1 MMQHRMKQVL
11 VDLIVTIIF
20 LITFSACQQK
30 AFQQPDWPTAARETK
45 PWSRWWWHGNSVTKE
60 GITIEMEGYKKAGLG
75 GLEIT
80 PIYGVYGDEKNFV
93 NYLTPQWI
101 ELFLHTLREAERL
114 DMGID
119 MATGTGW
126 PFGGPWVSDADA
138 CKNIEY
144 KVYELN
150 EGQSITEKIEFIQQP
165 FLRAVGNLIYEM
177 HEGAVTEDRLSH
189 GTTKEPKMR
198 IDPKMIDIRKIK
210 QPVSSNKNLQ
220 ELALDQVKFEKPLA
234 LKTLRAFDESGN
246 VVDLIDKMKDAKLNW
261 VAPKGKWKVYAVF
274 EGWHGKMVER
284 AGPGGEGNVIDHFS
298 GSALK
303 NYLSQFDS
311 ALAGQDI
318 SSLRAFFNDSYE
330 VDDARGAADWTPDL
344 FETFNKRCGYD
355 LRDHIPSW
363 LGHNPNTEMNE
374 RILSD
379 YRETISELVLNN
391 FTLPWKAWA
400 RDKDAI
406 IRNQAHGSPSN
417 ILDLYAAV
425 DIPEIEGT
433 EPLRIKMASSA
444 GNIAGKKLVSSE
456 SATWL
461 NEHFESNLGDIR
473 KAVNLFFL
481 SGVNHVF
488 YHGTCYSPQEE
499 PWPGRLFYAAVH
511 LNPRNSL
518 WNDFDALNMYV
529 TRCQSF
535 LQQSHADNDIL
546 LYFPIYDRFAT
557 HGPEMIEHFDGLG
570 KQFENS
576 LFKKSAELMLDSG
589 YTFDFISDKQ
599 ILNTANL
606 NDGIVT
612 EGGNRYKTIVIPKC
626 KYIPLKTLQ
635 HVLTLA
641 EEGNT
646 LIFYGGIPYSFS
658 GYQNFTG
665 QQKIFS
671 ELISKLPPTGQTK
684 IGKGT
689 ILIGNDLQDLLQ
701 QAAIRRETLVDS
713 GLHFIR
719 KITSENRSQYF
730 VVNNNSKRYD
740 GWIPLQRD
748 AANVVFMD
756 PMSGEIGKAKIRN
769 NKETIEVYLQ
779 LSAGESVFINLYKED
794 VTAPEHK
801 YASTTGDSIL
811 LNGPWTV
818 SFTQG
823 GPTLP
828 ASVTI
833 DSLLSWTAFPG
844 KDYSIFSGTAK
855 YSIEFA
861 KPSQSSSLMLDLGRV
876 CESADVILN
885 GKSLTTLIGPSYQ
898 LLIDES
904 LIKEHNVLEVHV
916 SNLMANRI
924 IDLDKRNVLW
934 RKFYN
939 VNFPARKAENR
950 VNGLFSAAHWSPKTS
965 GLLGPVRLKL
975 IKPTAIR

>member
-1 MMQHRMKQVL
+1 MMYHRMKHASFNLL
-11 VDLIVTIIF
+11 VATILF
-20 LITFSACQQK
+20 ITFSACQQQT
-30 AFQQPDWPTAARETK
+30 FQKPDWPTPARETK

-60 GITIEMEGYKKAGLG
+60 GITIEMEAYKKTGLG

-93 NYLTPQWI
+93 NYLSPQWI

-138 CKNIEY
+138 CKDIEY

-177 HEGAVTEDRLSH
+177 HDGAVTEDRLSL

-198 IDPKMIDIRKIK
+198 IDPKTIDINKIK
-210 QPVSSNKNLQ
+210 QPISSNKNLQ
-220 ELALDQVKFEKPLA
+220 ELALDQVKFEKPLE
-234 LKTLRAFDESGN
+234 LQTLRAFNESGD
-246 VVDLIDKMKDAKLNW
+246 VVDLIDKIKNGKLNW

-274 EGWHGKMVER
+274 EGSHGKMVER

-298 GSALK
+298 ARALK
-303 NYLSQFDS
+303 NYLSEFDS

-330 VDDARGAADWTPDL
+330 VDDARGAADWTPGF
-344 FETFNKRCGYD
+344 FETFEKRCGYD
-355 LRDHIPSW
+355 LRDHIPAW
-363 LGHNPNTEMNE
+363 LGHDADSEMNE

-391 FTLPWKAWA
+391 FTLPWKTWA
-400 RDKDAI
+400 HDKDAI

-444 GNIAGKKLVSSE
+444 GNVVGKKLMSSE

-473 KAVNLFFL
+473 KAVDLFFL
-481 SGVNHVF
+481 NGVNHIF
-488 YHGTCYSPQEE
+488 YHGTCYSPREE

-518 WNDFDALNMYV
+518 WNDFDALNTYV
-529 TRCQSF
+529 TRCQSLF
-535 LQQSHADNDIL
+535 QQSRADNDIL
-546 LYFPIYDRFAT
+546 LYFPIYDRFAAR
-557 HGPEMIEHFDGLG
+557 GPEMIEHFDGIG

-576 LFKKSAELMLDSG
+576 PFRKSAELMLDSG

-599 ILNTANL
+599 ILNTSKL
-606 NDGIVT
+606 NDRILT
-612 EGGNRYKTIVIPKC
+612 EGGNLYKTIVIPQC
-626 KYIPLKTLQ
+626 KYIPIKTLQ
-635 HVLTLA
+635 HILTLA
-641 EEGNT
+641 EQGNSV
-646 LIFYGGIPYSFS
+646 IFYGGLPHSFS
-658 GYQNFTG
+658 GYQNFSD
-665 QQKIFS
+665 QQKMFT
-671 ELISKLPPTGQTK
+671 ELIAKLPATGQTK
-684 IGKGT
+684 IGNGT
-689 ILIGNDLQDLLQ
+689 ILVGNDLQDLLRQ
-701 QAAIRRETLVDS
+701 VAIQREAMVDH
-713 GLHFIR
+713 GLHFVR
-719 KITSENRSQYF
+719 KITNENQSQYF
-730 VVNNNSKRYD
+730 IVNKNSKSYD
-740 GWIPLQRD
+740 GWVSLQRD
-748 AANVVFMD
+748 AADVVLMN
-756 PMSGEIGKAKIRN
+756 PVSGEIGKAKNRN
-769 NKETIEVYLQ
+769 NKGGAEVYLQ
-779 LSAGESVFINLYKED
+779 LEPGQSVFMNLYSEN
-794 VTAPEHK
+794 VTAPEYK
-801 YASTTGDSIL
+801 YVATTGDSIL
-811 LNGPWTV
+811 LTGPWTV

-828 ASVTI
+828 TSVTI
-833 DSLLSWTAFPG
+833 DSLISWTDFPE

-855 YSIEFA
+855 YSIEFD
-861 KPSQSSSLMLDLGRV
+861 KPSQSSSLILDLGKV

-885 GKSLTTLIGPSYQ
+885 GKSLVTLIGPSYQ
-898 LLIDES
+898 LQIDES

-934 RKFYN
+934 KKFYN

-975 IKPTAIR
+975 IKPKVIR